1 MKSPDCDLGRRR
13 FISVSSMVV
22 GAGMLTGPRLL
33 FASEPGSPGQ
43 GGPPQ
48 GGGGPMMGAPA
59 KDDGTKYGKYIV
71 LAQKNE
77 ATERGIPVVATMGG
91 SIPDCDS
98 MCLSGRMPPPGPM
111 PGHDTWEKHAVPEY
125 LIHLGS
131 DPDDPMDLGADVEL
145 YLGKGKLREKY
156 EFSKTT
162 AVYLPAGLPHC
173 PWYVRNIKKPM
184 TFVNIMVGMPSWGPN
199 DQSDEVLT
207 KADLAKAK
215 TSGDLFGKY
224 LLSGV
229 GKDVKHPEGGQML
242 AYTDCTRI
250 ASAPITRII
259 RYRPEKAPYSILG
272 AQSREYAS
280 FLMFLGI
287 DNDDA
292 SKLGA
297 GIELRMGTEREVHT
311 FDKSALV
318 YVPPGVPHELSAKSA
333 EKPFNFVEVVLGP
346 EFPGTI

>member
-1 MKSPDCDLGRRR
+1 
-13 FISVSSMVV
+13 
-22 GAGMLTGPRLL
+22 
-33 FASEPGSPGQ
+33 
-43 GGPPQ
+43 
-48 GGGGPMMGAPA
+48 MMGAPA

-71 LAQKNE
+71 RAQKNE

-91 SIPDCDS
+91 TIPDCNS

-111 PGHDTWEKHAVPEY
+111 PGHDSWEKHAVPEY

-131 DPDDPMDLGADVEL
+131 DQEDPMDLGADVEL
-145 YLGKGKLREKY
+145 YMGKGSLREKY

-199 DQSDEVLT
+199 DQSKEVLT
-207 KADLAKAK
+207 EADLAKAK
-215 TSGDLFGKY
+215 TSKLRFDKY

-229 GKDVKHPEGGQML
+229 GNDVKHPKGGQML

-250 ASAPITRII
+250 ASAPLTRII
-259 RYRPEKAPYSILG
+259 RYRPEGSPYSILG
-272 AQSREYAS
+272 TQTREYAS

-287 DNDDA
+287 DTDDA

-297 GIELRMGTEREVHT
+297 RIELCMGEEKELHT
-311 FDKSALV
+311 LDKSALV
-318 YVPPGVPHELSAKSA
+318 YVPPGVAHGLKITAA
-333 EKPFNFVEVVLGP
+333 DQPFHFLEIVLGP
-346 EFPGTI
+346 EFPG

>member
-1 MKSPDCDLGRRR
+1 
-13 FISVSSMVV
+13 
-22 GAGMLTGPRLL
+22 
-33 FASEPGSPGQ
+33 
-43 GGPPQ
+43 
-48 GGGGPMMGAPA
+48 MMGAPA

-77 ATERGIPVVATMGG
+77 ATERGIPVVATLGAN
-91 SIPDCDS
+91 IPDCDS

-131 DPDDPMDLGADVEL
+131 DPEDPMDLGADVEL
-145 YLGKGKLREKY
+145 YMGRGELREKY

-173 PWYVRNIKKPM
+173 PWYVRNIRKPM
-184 TFVNIMVGMPSWGPN
+184 TFVNIMVGMPLWGPN

-207 KADLAKAK
+207 KEDLAGAK
-215 TSGDLFGKY
+215 TSGLRFDKY

-229 GKDVKHPEGGQML
+229 GKDVKHPQGGRML

-250 ASAPITRII
+250 ASAPLTRVV

-272 AQSREYAS
+272 TQTREHAS

-297 GIELRMGTEREVHT
+297 SIELCMGPEDEAHT

-318 YVPPGVPHELSAKSA
+318 YVPPGVAHGVKVKAA
-333 EKPFNFVEVVLGP
+333 EMPFNFLEIVLGP
-346 EFPGTI
+346 EFPDAV